1 MKILVSGGTR
11 FFGIPMI
18 KKLLEDGHDVTI
30 ATRGNYKNPFGDRV
44 KHIIMDR
51 LEYESVKLSL
61 KGKQYDVI
69 IDKIAYC
76 SNDVKNL
83 LENVKCEKYIQMS
96 SCSVYP
102 DDHENI
108 GENEFDPKNEKL
120 VWKNRD
126 ADYPEGKRQ
135 AERAALE
142 YLDMS
147 QCVFVRYPVVMGPN
161 DYTGRLRF
169 YVDHIQTETPMYI
182 NDMDCAMAYIH
193 EEEAGEFIAFLADQD
208 ISGPINGSSLGMI
221 SPGEIISYIEKRSG
235 KNAVLEN
242 SGDPAPYNGSSAN
255 ISYDLSKA
263 GSTGFCFSKIDEWI
277 YGLMDENL
285 GINLWENH

>member
-1 MKILVSGGTR
+1 MKILVAGGTR

-83 LENVKCEKYIQMS
+83 LEIVKCEKYIQMS
-96 SCSVYP
+96 SCAVYSK
-102 DDHENI
+102 DHENI
-108 GENEFDPKNEKL
+108 KEDEFIPKNEKL
-120 VWKNRD
+120 VWKNRG

-135 AERAALE
+135 AERSALH

-161 DYTGRLRF
+161 DYTGRLKF
-169 YVDHIQTETPMYI
+169 YVDHIKREIPMYVDDI
-182 NDMDCAMAYIH
+182 DQTMAYIH
-193 EEEAGEFIAFLADQD
+193 EKEAGEFLAFLVNKNL
-208 ISGPINGSSLGMI
+208 SGPINGSSVGMI
-221 SPGEIISYIEKRSG
+221 SPKKIISYLEERTG
-235 KNAVLEN
+235 KKAVLN
-242 SGDPAPYNGSSAN
+242 DAGDPAPYNGASAN

-263 GSTGFCFSKIDEWI
+263 KSLGFSFSKINEWI
-277 YGLMDENL
+277 YALMDNEL
-285 GINLWENH
+285 SKM